1 MPRTTDDLNQE
12 RFQPLGERVERKPAA
27 APAQPEWRQK
37 PGAAEGVQENR
48 DGRLRTD
55 PFKTR
60 W

>member
-1 MPRTTDDLNQE
+1 MRTTDPDPAP
-12 RFQPLGERVERKPAA
+12 FKPLGEKVTPPA
-27 APAQPEWRQK
+27 PPTPPEWRQK

-48 DGRLRTD
+48 DGKLRTD

>member
-1 MPRTTDDLNQE
+1 MTRPTDPDPVP
-12 RFQPLGERVERKPAA
+12 FKPLGEKVTPPAPP
-27 APAQPEWRQK
+27 APPEWRQK

-48 DGRLRTD
+48 DGKLRTD